1 MNKMDFLVV
10 GVGGQGTI
18 LASDV
23 LALVGLALGYD
34 VKKSEVHGMSQRGG
48 SVESH
53 VRWGDRVYSP
63 LAEAGTVDYLISFE
77 VLETARW
84 ANYLRPDGVAII
96 NDQRIQP
103 LAAQPRLD
111 WVSTGQAVYP
121 SDDALLAAFR
131 ARTERVY
138 LLPCLAVAQ
147 ALGNARVTNIVLL
160 GALSRLMDMDPA
172 PWLQVIESRVP
183 ARFVDLNRRAFAR
196 GRELIQ

>member
-1 MNKMDFLVV
+1 MNKIDFLVV

-18 LASDV
+18 LASVV

-53 VRWGDRVYSP
+53 VRWGDKVYSP

-84 ANYLRPDGVAII
+84 ANYLRPGGVVLI
-96 NDQRIQP
+96 NDQRIHP
-103 LAAQPRLD
+103 LA
-111 WVSTGQAVYP
+111 VSTGQAVYP
-121 SDDALLAAFR
+121 TDDALLAAFR
-131 ARTERVY
+131 ARTERVH

-147 ALGNARVTNIVLL
+147 ELENPRVTNIVLL
-160 GALSRLMDMDPA
+160 GALSQLMGTDPD
-172 PWLQVIESRVP
+172 PWLQVIAERVP
-183 ARFVDLNRRAFAR
+183 ARLLELNRRAFAR

>member
-1 MNKMDFLVV
+1 MNKVDFLIV

-53 VRWGDRVYSP
+53 VRWGRLVHSP

-84 ANYLRPDGVAII
+84 ANYLRPDGTVLI
-96 NDQRIQP
+96 NEQRIQP
-103 LAAQPRLD
+103 LA
-111 WVSTGQAVYP
+111 VSVGEAEYP
-121 SDDALLAAFR
+121 TTEALLAALHT
-131 ARTERVY
+131 RTRNVY

-147 ALGNARVTNIVLL
+147 ELGNARVTNMVLL
-160 GALSRLMDMDPA
+160 GALSQLMDADPA
-172 PWLQVIESRVP
+172 PWLQVIEARVP
-183 ARFVDLNRRAFAR
+183 ARFLDLNRRAFSR
-196 GRELIQ
+196 GRELVNE

>member
-1 MNKMDFLVV
+1 MNKVDFLVV

-53 VRWGDRVYSP
+53 VRWGRLVHSP

-77 VLETARW
+77 VLETLRW
-84 ANYLRPDGVAII
+84 ANYLRPDGTVLI
-96 NDQRIQP
+96 NEQRIQP
-103 LAAQPRLD
+103 LA
-111 WVSTGQAVYP
+111 VSVGEAEYP
-121 SDDALLAAFR
+121 TTEALLAALHT
-131 ARTERVY
+131 RTRNVY

-147 ALGNARVTNIVLL
+147 ELGNARVTNMVLL
-160 GALSRLMDMDPA
+160 GALSQLMDTDPA
-172 PWLQVIESRVP
+172 PWLQVIEARVP
-183 ARFVDLNRRAFAR
+183 ARFLDLNRRAFSR
-196 GRELIQ
+196 GRELVNE

>member
-1 MNKMDFLVV
+1 VNKVDFLVV

-53 VRWGDRVYSP
+53 VRWGRLVHSP

-77 VLETARW
+77 VLETLRW
-84 ANYLRPDGVAII
+84 AHYLRPDGTVLI
-96 NDQRIQP
+96 NEQRIQP
-103 LAAQPRLD
+103 LA
-111 WVSTGQAVYP
+111 VSVGEAEYP
-121 SDDALLAAFR
+121 TTEALLAALHT
-131 ARTERVY
+131 RTRNVY

-147 ALGNARVTNIVLL
+147 ELGNARVTNMVLL
-160 GALSRLMDMDPA
+160 GALSQLMDTDPA
-172 PWLQVIESRVP
+172 PWLQVIEARVP
-183 ARFVDLNRRAFAR
+183 ARFLDLNRRAFSR
-196 GRELIQ
+196 GRELVNE